1 MCKGRNCLSAYP
13 SLQPL
18 GPVSWLSRQS
28 HCSKGGPGPPGPPS
42 PSVPVLAQS
51 PPLLILSA
59 APALRLSPLR
69 SINFN
74 CIKPASEHPYSTSP
88 AASHTAGL
96 VMSSGIEQTWAVVAL
111 TIYPMNKSRR
121 WAAISQIPHKSGRN
135 KQCQKDE

>member
-1 MCKGRNCLSAYP
+1 MKEKIEAALYGGDKTEYISPSTGAYET
-13 SLQPL
+13 STL
-18 GPVSWLSRQS
+18 
-28 HCSKGGPGPPGPPS
+28 GGPGPPGPPS

-111 TIYPMNKSRR
+111 TIYPMNKSGR